1 MYKSNNVVYCD
12 SIGNSEVIVRYPQN
26 GDVEAMLKYINAISK
41 EKTYIT
47 WQGEEISL
55 KHEQIYL
62 KNQLKRIKKN
72 ETVQLLLFV
81 NSELSGISAIDLGE
95 RIKSH
100 IGVFGITIAQKYHG
114 KGFGK
119 LLMKLILE
127 EASRGLSKLKMITL
141 EVFAENEKAIKMYKN
156 FGFIQYGKLPKGNLY
171 KGKLVDDIQ
180 MYKNVEINQ
189 SDSNV

>member
-12 SIGNSEVIVRYPQN
+12 NIGNLEVVIRYPQN

-55 KHEQIYL
+55 KHEQKYL
-62 KNQLKRIKKN
+62 NKQLKRIKKN
-72 ETVQLLLFV
+72 ETVQLLLFI
-81 NSELSGISAIDLGE
+81 NGELSGISAIDLGE

-100 IGVFGITIAQKYHG
+100 VGVFGITIAQKYRR

-119 LLMKLILE
+119 LLMKLTLE
-127 EASRGLSKLKMITL
+127 EAYKNLVKLKIVTL
-141 EVFAENEKAIKMYKN
+141 EVFAENEKAIKMYKD
-156 FGFIQYGKLPKGNLY
+156 FGFIKYGKLPKGNLY

-180 MYKNVEINQ
+180 MYKNV
-189 SDSNV
+189 